1 MAAFGGRPLTVPTLV
16 RADRRRV
23 ALVCREKTPAVE
35 ELCRR
40 LADALR
46 ARGAE
51 VTVLPAREDETV
63 AQALAGCD
71 WAVTLGGDGT
81 FVRAARLAAP
91 AGVPILGVNFGQLGF
106 LSELEPE
113 EAVLRVP
120 ELLRSE
126 RWLESHL
133 MLRCSATRGADRGG
147 PWDAVNDVFVGRGR
161 VARAVRLSVAI
172 DGVPLARLSADGLL
186 VATPT
191 GSTAYSLSAGG
202 PVIVPQMEALL
213 LTPVMPHPEP
223 MRALVVPASS
233 RFVIRVDTDEEA
245 TLAIDGQIHQPLAS
259 GDTVEVTKGPHT
271 LKVLRFR
278 PAEGFYGV
286 LVERLHRWRA

>member
-1 MAAFGGRPLTVPTLV
+1 MAEIGPRDLRVPLSV
-16 RADRRRV
+16 REHRRRV
-23 ALVCREKTPAVE
+23 ALLCRERMPAAE

-40 LADALR
+40 LAQVLT
-46 ARGAE
+46 ARGAQ
-51 VTVLPAREDETV
+51 VSVLPAREDQAV
-63 AQALAGCD
+63 AQALAACD

-91 AGVPILGVNFGQLGF
+91 AGVPIVGVNCGQLGF

-126 RWLESHL
+126 RWLESRL
-133 MLRCSATRGADRGG
+133 MLRCTASIAGKACG

-161 VARAVRLSVAI
+161 VARAVRLTVSI

-186 VATPT
+186 IATPT

-202 PVIVPQMEALL
+202 PVVAPHMAALVC
-213 LTPVMPHPEP
+213 TPVMPHPEP

-233 RFVIRVDTDEEA
+233 RFDIRVETDEEA

-259 GDTVEVTKGPHT
+259 GDLVQAEAGPHVV
-271 LKVLRFR
+271 KVLRFR
-278 PAEGFYGV
+278 PPEQFYGV
-286 LVERLHRWRA
+286 LVERLHRWRS